1 MNKAGDLYN
10 IISKSVSDVTGRN
23 SPPEQATD
31 GGTSDAR
38 YIKNYCEV
46 VELGLRNQTLHKVD
60 EFVFVEDI
68 IKLENIYAIGGG
80 SKNDSWLKLLAS
92 ILNRNLSLTEASEAM
107 AAYGAAR
114 IAFMGFNNLKPKES
128 LSAPKSYQNN
138 RKRS

>member
-1 MNKAGDLYN
+1 MICIHLIFSKLENASCTYTYDATAESFLNKAGDLYN
-10 IISKSVSDVTGRN
+10 IISKSISDVTGRN

-68 IKLENIYAIGGG
+68 IKLENIYFR
-80 SKNDSWLKLLAS
+80 
-92 ILNRNLSLTEASEAM
+92 ILENYFDVN
-107 AAYGAAR
+107 
-114 IAFMGFNNLKPKES
+114 
-128 LSAPKSYQNN
+128 
-138 RKRS
+138 

>member
-10 IISKSVSDVTGRN
+10 IISKSISDVTGRN

-68 IKLENIYAIGGG
+68 IKLESIYFRVLE
-80 SKNDSWLKLLAS
+80 NYFDV
-92 ILNRNLSLTEASEAM
+92 N
-107 AAYGAAR
+107 
-114 IAFMGFNNLKPKES
+114 
-128 LSAPKSYQNN
+128 
-138 RKRS
+138 

>member
-1 MNKAGDLYN
+1 M
-10 IISKSVSDVTGRN
+10 SSVSYTHLRAHETGRN

-68 IKLENIYAIGGG
+68 IKLENIYFR
-80 SKNDSWLKLLAS
+80 
-92 ILNRNLSLTEASEAM
+92 ILENYFEVN
-107 AAYGAAR
+107 
-114 IAFMGFNNLKPKES
+114 
-128 LSAPKSYQNN
+128 
-138 RKRS
+138 